1 MKIACI
7 GYGTRFTFITGSL
20 HHKMNII
27 WSHTFF
33 VRLTKQGSQIWK
45 VMNSAMELDS
55 WHLIKIFECSCQVQ
69 QQDLPEHRISSK
81 PTLNLLWEKKTG
93 PTAAAAGFE
102 NSSLHFFLL
111 IKVSYTTEKQRIS
124 NTWYCSEHSARREGF
139 WSFRN
144 VSTLY
149 ELPPFY
155 SCLSLNTDSLRIIPV
170 NWEWEG

>member
-1 MKIACI
+1 MKIAYT

-20 HHKMNII
+20 HHKINII
-27 WSHTFF
+27 RSHTFF

-81 PTLNLLWEKKTG
+81 PTLNLVWEKKTG

-102 NSSLHFFLL
+102 NSSLHFFFLL
-111 IKVSYTTEKQRIS
+111 IKVSCTTKKQHIS
-124 NTWYCSEHSARREGF
+124 NTWYCWEHSPKREGF
-139 WSFRN
+139 WSIRS

-149 ELPPFY
+149 ELSPFY
-155 SCLSLNTDSLRIIPV
+155 SSFSH
-170 NWEWEG
+170 